1 MVIDALREIVRN
13 DLNEELETYK
23 SLKIKYDEMSKE
35 IIDDNSEKEYI
46 NAKKSLKKEYSF
58 RKRRTK
64 EYKDKLQA
72 IEDDYKKKLEEF
84 YIFYKKYAEIKDK
97 LAHTNIYDI
106 NNKLENIDNYDSLK
120 DFKMKK
126 DAIQKIL
133 KENNLYDNLTEEE
146 LKELKKLR

>member
-1 MVIDALREIVRN
+1 MVIDALRKIVRN

-72 IEDDYKKKLEEF
+72 IETDYKNKLEEF
-84 YIFYKKYAEIKDK
+84 YIFYKKYA
-97 LAHTNIYDI
+97 DI
-106 NNKLENIDNYDSLK
+106 
-120 DFKMKK
+120 
-126 DAIQKIL
+126 
-133 KENNLYDNLTEEE
+133 
-146 LKELKKLR
+146 

>member
-1 MVIDALREIVRN
+1 MIDALREIVRN
-13 DLNEELETYK
+13 DLNEKLDTYK
-23 SLKIKYDEMSKE
+23 SLKVKYDEMSKV

-46 NAKKSLKKEYSF
+46 NAKKNLKKEYNF

-64 EYKDKLQA
+64 EYKDKLQE
-72 IEDDYKKKLEEF
+72 IEADYKKKLEEF
-84 YIFYKKYAEIKDK
+84 YVFYKKYAEIK

-106 NNKLENIDNYDSLK
+106 NNKLENIDSYDSLK

-126 DAIQKIL
+126 DTIEKIL
-133 KENNLYDNLTEEE
+133 EENNLYDNLTEEE

>member
-1 MVIDALREIVRN
+1 M
-13 DLNEELETYK
+13 
-23 SLKIKYDEMSKE
+23 
-35 IIDDNSEKEYI
+35 
-46 NAKKSLKKEYSF
+46 KKEYNF

-72 IEDDYKKKLEEF
+72 IETDYKNKLEEF
-84 YIFYKKYAEIKDK
+84 YIFYKKYADIKDK

-106 NNKLENIDNYDSLK
+106 NNKLENIDNYNSLK

-126 DAIQKIL
+126 DVIENIL

>member
-1 MVIDALREIVRN
+1 MIDALREIVRN
-13 DLNEELETYK
+13 DLSKKLDTYK
-23 SLKIKYDEMSKE
+23 SLKIQYDEMSKV

-46 NAKKSLKKEYSF
+46 NSKKSLKKEYNF

-72 IEDDYKKKLEEF
+72 IETDYKNKLEEF
-84 YIFYKKYAEIKDK
+84 YIFYKKYADIKDK

-106 NNKLENIDNYDSLK
+106 NNKLENIDNYNSLK

-126 DAIQKIL
+126 DVIENIL